1 MQNNPPNPLERG
13 SSRGRGR
20 GRSRSRPYFR
30 RGATTA
36 ARTRTAPATPFPP
49 VLDPSNPTNSPEIIP
64 ESTQNTNLSNV
75 RFADF
80 VARGRL
86 SADLVE
92 KLPPFDR
99 CTEVQ
104 AATFDTILDGND
116 V

>member
-1 MQNNPPNPLERG
+1 M
-13 SSRGRGR
+13 
-20 GRSRSRPYFR
+20 
-30 RGATTA
+30 A
-36 ARTRTAPATPFPP
+36 ARARTAPVAPSSP
-49 VLDPSNPTNSPEIIP
+49 VLSLSKPTVDPGILPS
-64 ESTQNTNLSNV
+64 STQNTALSNV

-86 SADLVE
+86 SADLLE
-92 KLPPFDR
+92 KLLPFDR

>member
-1 MQNNPPNPLERG
+1 MQNNPPNPLGRG

-20 GRSRSRPYFR
+20 GRGRPFFR

-36 ARTRTAPATPFPP
+36 ARTRTPPATPLAP
-49 VLDPSNPTNSPEIIP
+49 VSGPSKPTNSPEIIP
-64 ESTQNTNLSNV
+64 QSTENTNLSNV

-80 VARGRL
+80 VTRGRL